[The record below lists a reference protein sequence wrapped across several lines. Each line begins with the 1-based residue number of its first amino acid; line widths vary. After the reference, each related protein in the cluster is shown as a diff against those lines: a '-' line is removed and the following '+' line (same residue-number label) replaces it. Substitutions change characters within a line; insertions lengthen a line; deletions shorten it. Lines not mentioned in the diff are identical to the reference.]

1 MQKVTNKLRVLHYP
15 QIPCTP
21 FFVDVKNEEQALLIR
36 ETLANQHLF
45 LFDNNFISDYS
56 NIISVV
62 MWDENSDGEG
72 NPDWVDYYNEEEAM
86 EFDEFV
92 ETYLSDD
99 NVLADSAILDNE
111 KECLEAVQ
119 RWQKYMRPLITI
131 VSIKDGVLLRIRD
144 VGRMLIACEKHFR

>member
-21 FFVDVKNEEQALLIR
+21 FFVDVKDEEQALLIR

-45 LFDNNFISDYS
+45 LFDNNFIPDYS
-56 NIISVV
+56 NVISVV

-72 NPDWVDYYNEEEAM
+72 TPDWVDYYNEEEAM

-92 ETYLSDD
+92 ETYLS
-99 NVLADSAILDNE
+99 A
-111 KECLEAVQ
+111 EAV
-119 RWQKYMRPLITI
+119 
-131 VSIKDGVLLRIRD
+131 S
-144 VGRMLIACEKHFR
+144 